1 MEGREV
7 FMNKYMLYFFL
18 SDEAT
23 QKSFYGNLFQE
34 MKRLYRFKICH
45 FGAMKRHISHT
56 RNILQSMQRLYRFK
70 VCQFESMKRLCRF
83 LNS

>member
-7 FMNKYMLYFFL
+7 FMKKYMLYFFW

-34 MKRLYRFKICH
+34 MKRLDRFKICH
-45 FGAMKRHISHT
+45 FGAMKWHISHIRKQT
-56 RNILQSMQRLYRFK
+56 TVQSMQRLYGFK
-70 VCQFESMKRLCRF
+70 VRQFEAMKWLCRF
-83 LNS
+83 